1 MDERTPPVSVG
12 GWLKQRR
19 KALDLTQVE
28 LAQRAGCSVFALRKI
43 EAGERRPSKQ
53 LAGLL
58 ARALE
63 VPAEARDAF
72 TRMARGEISP
82 ERLGLVPAA
91 PGGGETP
98 ARPAA
103 IAAAD
108 NLPANLPPLLGREAD
123 LAALDRLL
131 NDPLCRLLTLI
142 GAGGIGKTRLAIEA
156 AAVKRSS
163 FADGVCFVPL
173 APLTSAIFLVP
184 AIAGSLGLAFQGQA
198 DPHDQLIEHLRDR
211 QMLLVLDNIEHL
223 LQADGVSLLAEI
235 LARAPNLK
243 LLVTSRE
250 RLNLQSEWVFVVQ
263 GLAVP
268 PEDECAQVE
277 AYPSVQLFVQR
288 ARQAQSGFEL
298 QEEDKAAVVS
308 ICRMVEGMPLGIE
321 LAAAW
326 VSVLTCD
333 EIAAE
338 IAPRERPGL
347 DFLATS
353 VRDVP
358 ERQRSLRAVFDHSWK
373 LLTGEEQAALRRL
386 TVFQG
391 GFTRQA
397 AEQIVGASLPRLYM
411 LVSKSLVRYEDS
423 GRYDLHEVIRQYALP
438 HFAADSEYEA
448 THDKHGR
455 YYLALLRD
463 REGDLKGTA
472 QREAIRELKDEIDNI
487 RAAWAWAIEHE
498 EFALIG
504 QALRSFGWL
513 CNVGVLYREGV
524 GQIESLVQALR
535 RREDQAQWR
544 GVLGMALAQ
553 QGLLNFRQGR
563 FDRARHLY
571 EESLDILRPLGDPA
585 LLTDSLVVSGVI
597 LHLDG
602 DFKRSRRV
610 MEEGLACAEQAGDR
624 SFAAYALFNLGYV
637 ASLEG
642 RYDEGFEQMAAGLA
656 QWRELG
662 DPSSIAL
669 GLNHISPT
677 AIRLGRLEEAQA
689 YLEESLDLL
698 TQVGDRW
705 GMGTAYRLLGLAAL
719 ARGDTD
725 LALAH
730 IRQSLEL
737 FRGYIVGW
745 DIAQSLNYLGKATLA
760 AGDAGEAQRLLL
772 EAFEAARETQARPI
786 MLDVLSELARLRMQQ
801 GDAEQALGLALL
813 LLAHPAAPY
822 EAKERA
828 ERLCAEARGRLTAC
842 QEAAAGEWARGHTLG
857 SAAGLFVEA
866 Q

>member
-131 NDPLCRLLTLI
+131 NDPLCQLLTLI

-513 CNVGVLYREGV
+513 CNVGVLYREGWARLSRWCRPC
-524 GQIESLVQALR
+524 GDGRTR
-535 RREDQAQWR
+535 RNGAGAGDGFGAARTAQ
-544 GVLGMALAQ
+544 LSP
-553 QGLLNFRQGR
+553 GR
-563 FDRARHLY
+563 FDQARHLY

-610 MEEGLACAEQAGDR
+610 MEEGWRVLSRPAIAPLPRMRCSIWVMWPASKVAMTRGLSRWRRGLR
-624 SFAAYALFNLGYV
+624 SG
-637 ASLEG
+637 
-642 RYDEGFEQMAAGLA
+642 
-656 QWRELG
+656 
-662 DPSSIAL
+662 
-669 GLNHISPT
+669 
-677 AIRLGRLEEAQA
+677 
-689 YLEESLDLL
+689 ES
-698 TQVGDRW
+698 W
-705 GMGTAYRLLGLAAL
+705 
-719 ARGDTD
+719 
-725 LALAH
+725 
-730 IRQSLEL
+730 
-737 FRGYIVGW
+737 
-745 DIAQSLNYLGKATLA
+745 ATLA
-760 AGDAGEAQRLLL
+760 RSLWD
-772 EAFEAARETQARPI
+772 
-786 MLDVLSELARLRMQQ
+786 
-801 GDAEQALGLALL
+801 
-813 LLAHPAAPY
+813 
-822 EAKERA
+822 
-828 ERLCAEARGRLTAC
+828 
-842 QEAAAGEWARGHTLG
+842 
-857 SAAGLFVEA
+857 
-866 Q
+866 